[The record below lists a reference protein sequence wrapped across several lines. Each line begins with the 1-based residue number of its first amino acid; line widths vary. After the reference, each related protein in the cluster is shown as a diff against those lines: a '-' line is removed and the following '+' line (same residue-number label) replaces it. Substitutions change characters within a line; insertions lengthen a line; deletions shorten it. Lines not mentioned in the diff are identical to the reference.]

1 MLTGP
6 RPQVSIDLF
15 VVLTTP
21 FPKFSPG
28 AGLPFLTLSAGRASS
43 FESHLKGSEGAALL
57 RAGDT
62 DPCTSK

>member
-43 FESHLKGSEGAALL
+43 FESHLKGAALL